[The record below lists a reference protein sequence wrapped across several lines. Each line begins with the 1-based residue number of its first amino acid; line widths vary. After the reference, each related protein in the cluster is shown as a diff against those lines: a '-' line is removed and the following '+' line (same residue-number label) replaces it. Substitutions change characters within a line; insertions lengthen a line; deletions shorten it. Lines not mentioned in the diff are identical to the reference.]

1 MEIILKNESLRK
13 TKTEELGMLEK
24 NKVRILGTGV
34 ATLDIYPK
42 QKRMYPGGNE
52 YNIACNAAFVGA
64 EAGFM
69 GVFANDQAGE
79 ILEGTLKNIGVDAS
93 FSHHEEGSSGYS
105 LVELKEDGDRVF
117 LMWNKEGVTDLYP
130 ITFTEEEIA
139 YVKKYD
145 VICMG
150 RLCCVDLSHIKRM
163 AKDHEI
169 PICYDFHAAFTEEV
183 IREVAPYIT
192 YGFFSCWHLKEEE
205 IKKYLKLTVDLGCKI
220 AVGTRGNEAV
230 IAYDGTRFYKQET
243 MDIEATDTLGAGD
256 SYIAAFLTG
265 YLTYEKQRDSEKQN
279 VQEDEEEIL
288 RQQALQ
294 EALAGAAEHAAK
306 VIQMDGSIGV
316 GFDFDPPTLK
326 GLVNGIEE

>member
-1 MEIILKNESLRK
+1 
-13 TKTEELGMLEK
+13 MLEK
-24 NKVRILGTGV
+24 NKVKILGTGV
-34 ATLDIYPK
+34 ATLDIYPN

-52 YNIACNAAFVGA
+52 YNIACNAASLGA
-64 EAGFM
+64 EAGFL

-79 ILEGTLKNIGVDAS
+79 ILEDTLNKLGVDVS

-130 ITFTEEEIA
+130 ISFTEEEIS
-139 YVKKYD
+139 YVKQYD

-150 RLCCVDLSHIKRM
+150 RLCCVDLAHIKRL
-163 AKDHEI
+163 ARDHDVT
-169 PICYDFHAAFTEEV
+169 ICYDFHAAFSEEV
-183 IREVAPYIT
+183 IREIAPYIS

-230 IAYDGTRFYKQET
+230 IAYDGNRFYKQDT

-256 SYIAAFLTG
+256 SYIAAFLVR
-265 YLTYEKQRDSEKQN
+265 YLAYEKQ
-279 VQEDEEEIL
+279 EETQRRLE
-288 RQQALQ
+288 RSQALQ
-294 EALAGAAEHAAK
+294 EALALAAKHAAK

-326 GLVNGIEE
+326 DLVNGIQ